1 MEIWRSTV
9 RLLGMVFDSVFNL
22 TDEGWRKLTLRWGVF
37 FLVLAVLNLFP
48 FPPLDGSGAVPLL
61 LTDRATARYQEFIWT
76 NRGLGIIGIL
86 IAWQLFSH
94 VFDPVF
100 LFTLNLLYP
109 GAGYH

>member
-1 MEIWRSTV
+1 MHILHPQVNTV
-9 RLLGMVFDSVFNL
+9 GGGDHPGV
-22 TDEGWRKLTLRWGVF
+22 EGGGADRGD
-37 FLVLAVLNLFP
+37 LAAGRVHQ
-48 FPPLDGSGAVPLL
+48 DAAIL
-61 LTDRATARYQEFIWT
+61 LTDRAPARYQEFIWS
-76 NRGLGIIGIL
+76 NRGLGLIGIL

>member
-1 MEIWRSTV
+1 MT
-9 RLLGMVFDSVFNL
+9 LNL
-22 TDEGWRKLTLRWGVF
+22 TPRAIALQRAAWSAAAFVLSAVLSLN
-37 FLVLAVLNLFP
+37 LVLAVLNLFP